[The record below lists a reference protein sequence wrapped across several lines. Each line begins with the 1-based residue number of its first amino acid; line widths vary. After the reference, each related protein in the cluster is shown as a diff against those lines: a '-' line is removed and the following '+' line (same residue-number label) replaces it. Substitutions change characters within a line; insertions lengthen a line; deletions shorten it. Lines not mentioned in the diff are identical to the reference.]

1 MKRGARQGGVCRFAG
16 RFGIFR
22 FGSICVSSW
31 LISGLL
37 VLAVL
42 TGCGRAQPPVPEL
55 KTVEDRFPIK
65 VGGQV
70 VQMQIAILPAE
81 SQRGL
86 MFRKTMG
93 TEEGMIFLYERPQQM
108 SFWMRN
114 TELPLDMG
122 FFDADGKL
130 KEVYPMYPHDERP
143 VESLGIRR
151 FALEMNQG
159 WYRKNGLKPGDA
171 LDLAA
176 LAEAVRARGFKPERF
191 GIGSSRP

>member
-1 MKRGARQGGVCRFAG
+1 MFSRRRFLPLFAIAA
-16 RFGIFR
+16 FA
-22 FGSICVSSW
+22 
-31 LISGLL
+31 LL
-37 VLAVL
+37 AA
-42 TGCGRAQPPVPEL
+42 CGNAEKKPVEL

-70 VQMQIAILPAE
+70 VEMQLAILPAE

-86 MFRKTMG
+86 MFRQTMG
-93 TEEGMIFLYERPQQM
+93 TEEGMIFLFDRPQQM

-114 TELPLDMG
+114 TELPLDIG
-122 FFDADGKL
+122 YFDADGKL

-159 WYRKNGLKPGDA
+159 WYRKNGLKPGDTI
-171 LDLAA
+171 DLAA
-176 LAEAVRARGFKPERF
+176 LAEAVRSRGMQPERF
-191 GIGSSRP
+191 GIGSSKP